1 MDNKQFMK
9 KAGLWGLCVA
19 AAVFFCGGRLEA
31 GSSLRLGGEAGKI
44 LRLDTDNVEVDM
56 GGLSE
61 GEEFQAAQARLAS
74 VDMEQACSYFLKD
87 WKTEVP
93 EVYENYSDPEGEQAP
108 IAVYEDEGN
117 SFAVS
122 ENDFYFVGQEAHYI
136 WNAFYPDRAT
146 DEYNAE
152 LYSVDA
158 DLNFMSRKAAWEQL
172 KEELQKAGVD
182 MSHAVSRI
190 TYSLDWETLQQ
201 EESCVDV
208 NGSVCEE
215 ELKPGWS
222 EEDEGYHYYITQSWE
237 GIPIYNGAYVNQDE
251 KTEAPMEIYQTREG
265 IRYARMD
272 RWFQIEPGDK
282 SFRLAAFEDVMDTL
296 EIVLEKRC
304 SAEREGNPL
313 TVEKAALYLFAVE
326 TDVEGLYDLE
336 PVWVCT
342 LAEERADL
350 GERAYTSRFC
360 VPIHAVTAEEM
371 EEVEI

>member
-1 MDNKQFMK
+1 MSAK
-9 KAGLWGLCVA
+9 K
-19 AAVFFCGGRLEA
+19 
-31 GSSLRLGGEAGKI
+31 S
-44 LRLDTDNVEVDM
+44 
-56 GGLSE
+56 
-61 GEEFQAAQARLAS
+61 
-74 VDMEQACSYFLKD
+74 
-87 WKTEVP
+87 
-93 EVYENYSDPEGEQAP
+93 
-108 IAVYEDEGN
+108 
-117 SFAVS
+117 
-122 ENDFYFVGQEAHYI
+122 
-136 WNAFYPDRAT
+136 
-146 DEYNAE
+146 
-152 LYSVDA
+152 
-158 DLNFMSRKAAWEQL
+158 
-172 KEELQKAGVD
+172 
-182 MSHAVSRI
+182 
-190 TYSLDWETLQQ
+190 
-201 EESCVDV
+201 
-208 NGSVCEE
+208 
-215 ELKPGWS
+215 LKPGWS

-350 GERAYTSRFC
+350 ESAPIPADSACQSMPLRRKRWRRWKSKEPQSVCTYTIFFSPDIQKTGSDR
-360 VPIHAVTAEEM
+360 P
-371 EEVEI
+371 EISLLRTKYVQIVHIQN